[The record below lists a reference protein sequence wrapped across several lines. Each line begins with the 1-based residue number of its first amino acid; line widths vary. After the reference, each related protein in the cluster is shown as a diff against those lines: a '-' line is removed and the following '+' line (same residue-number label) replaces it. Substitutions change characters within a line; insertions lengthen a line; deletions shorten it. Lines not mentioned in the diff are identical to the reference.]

1 MAGRPRT
8 PTNVLKLRG
17 AEKNH
22 PERLKERENEPV
34 NKNPIGT
41 PPRYL
46 NAIEKKAFKLIVKE
60 SIDGV
65 LGEADRMAVAQAA
78 ILFVICTN
86 QCFTEAVGTEGDEDY
101 EPPKLVRP
109 KSADQQLFF
118 KYLAQFGMTPA
129 DRSKLSLPGQKPKN
143 RFEDD

>member
-17 AEKNH
+17 AGKNH

-34 NKNPIGT
+34 NKNPIGN
-41 PPRYL
+41 PPRHL
-46 NAIEKKAFKLIVKE
+46 NREEKKAFRLIVKE

-65 LGEADRMAVAQAA
+65 LGEADRMAVGIAARLVVKEWDDEIKSTELAQL
-78 ILFVICTN
+78 I
-86 QCFTEAVGTEGDEDY
+86 
-101 EPPKLVRP
+101 KLL
-109 KSADQQLFF
+109 S
-118 KYLAQFGMTPA
+118 QFGMTPA
-129 DRSKLSLPGQKPKN
+129 DRSKINLPGQKPKN